1 MDVPPPLSAADKNS
15 FAYPTIKERL
25 PVILAKIADTLYRTR
40 DKIKSQYQEDVSEEL
55 KSIIGSCSK
64 LRNEV
69 QTNKVAVPL
78 QDSRND
84 TQVWNRYLQAATER
98 EGSPPSW
105 FKSAWLYMECYMYRR
120 IQESV
125 EKCNM
130 MKEFDVFGEQKEK
143 SFTDSVYPTEI
154 VMMHL
159 LETQQKIKEN
169 EELIPEAFKL
179 FLKVCLWGNKCDLSI
194 SGGEDNAQTSSP
206 LEQLDKLEPNI
217 LINDSDE
224 VLNHLRSRKCE
235 RIDIVL
241 DNAGFEL
248 ISDLCF
254 AEFLLSAGLCSTI
267 YLHAKAFPW
276 FVSDVTKKDFDWTLQ
291 MLGQIN
297 HIAVSSFAQLW
308 KERLNNNTWILQ
320 VDDFWTLPYDYSQME
335 TYAPDLYQSLQKS
348 DMIFFKGDLN
358 YRKLLGDL
366 KWPFTSSFETC
377 LRGFY
382 PAPLCVLRT
391 SKSDV
396 LVGLPEGRDEEVMAQ
411 DKDWLVNGNW
421 GVINACLK
429 TK

>member
-1 MDVPPPLSAADKNS
+1 M
-15 FAYPTIKERL
+15 
-25 PVILAKIADTLYRTR
+25 
-40 DKIKSQYQEDVSEEL
+40 
-55 KSIIGSCSK
+55 
-64 LRNEV
+64 
-69 QTNKVAVPL
+69 
-78 QDSRND
+78 
-84 TQVWNRYLQAATER
+84 
-98 EGSPPSW
+98 
-105 FKSAWLYMECYMYRR
+105 
-120 IQESV
+120 
-125 EKCNM
+125 
-130 MKEFDVFGEQKEK
+130 
-143 SFTDSVYPTEI
+143 
-154 VMMHL
+154 
-159 LETQQKIKEN
+159 
-169 EELIPEAFKL
+169 
-179 FLKVCLWGNKCDLSI
+179 
-194 SGGEDNAQTSSP
+194 
-206 LEQLDKLEPNI
+206 
-217 LINDSDE
+217 
-224 VLNHLRSRKCE
+224 
-235 RIDIVL
+235 

>member
-1 MDVPPPLSAADKNS
+1 MDLPPPLSAADKNS

-69 QTNKVAVPL
+69 QTNKVAVPI
-78 QDSRND
+78 QDSRDD
-84 TQVWNRYLQAATER
+84 TQVWNRYLQTATER

-130 MKEFDVFGEQKEK
+130 MKKFDVFGEQKEK

-194 SGGEDNAQTSSP
+194 SGGEDNAQKSSP
-206 LEQLDKLEPNI
+206 LEQLGKLEPNI
-217 LINDSDE
+217 LINDSNV
-224 VLNHLRSRKCE
+224 VLNHLCSRKCK

-248 ISDLCF
+248 ISDLSF

-297 HIAVSSFAQLW
+297 HIAVSNFAQVW
-308 KERLNNNTWILQ
+308 KERLNNSSWILQ

-366 KWPFTSSFETC
+366 RWPFTTSFETC

-396 LVGLPEGRDEEVMAQ
+396 LVGLPEGRDEEVKAQ
-411 DKDWLVNGNW
+411 DEDWLVNGNW

>member
-1 MDVPPPLSAADKNS
+1 MDLPPPLSAADKNS

-40 DKIKSQYQEDVSEEL
+40 EKIKSQYQDDASEEL

-78 QDSRND
+78 QDSRDD
-84 TQVWNRYLQAATER
+84 TRVWNQYLQTVTER

-105 FKSAWLYMECYMYRR
+105 FKSPWLYMECYMYRR

-125 EKCNM
+125 EKCKI

-169 EELIPEAFKL
+169 AELIPEAFKV

-194 SGGEDNAQTSSP
+194 SGGEDNAQKTSP

-217 LINDSDE
+217 LIDNSN
-224 VLNHLRSRKCE
+224 VALNHLQSRKCD

-254 AEFLLSAGLCSTI
+254 AEFLLSAGLGSTI

-276 FVSDVTKKDFDWTLQ
+276 FVSDVTKKDFNWTLQ
-291 MLGQIN
+291 KLGQIN
-297 HIAVSSFAQLW
+297 HIAVSNFAQLW
-308 KERLNNNTWILQ
+308 KERLNNSSWILQ
-320 VDDFWTLPYDYSQME
+320 VHDFWTLPFDYSQME

-366 KWPFTSSFETC
+366 KWPFTASFETC

-396 LVGLPEGRDEEVMAQ
+396 LVGLPEGRDEEIKAQ

-429 TK
+429 TN